1 MALPLLLLGGAAL
14 IAGGAGVAAGV
25 SAKGDF
31 DEAERRNKKAKK
43 TLKRAKKSLKQQ
55 RHDTQEGLE
64 NLGRQKV
71 HLHENGLKPF
81 VAAFS
86 RIKNV
91 DYAGMTLGEDSQVA
105 QVTEVETLDI
115 QRTVTEM
122 EELVGPGGA
131 ALGAGAL
138 TGYAT
143 YGSVGLLGTASTGT
157 AITGLSGAAAANATL
172 AWLGGGS
179 LAAGGAG
186 MSAGAAV
193 LGGIVAAP
201 VLLIGGLVMK
211 SKATGALEDAKSNL
225 KKARA
230 SAEAME
236 TAEVAADAI
245 LQKANEVWQVLNTLQ
260 CDHLDDALPKLE
272 RLVSANA
279 DYSSYNDDQKHLVMH
294 TAAVAKTAHLVSETP
309 LFDEDGVVTK
319 EIRRALKKA
328 NSFLRAINAV

>member
-1 MALPLLLLGGAAL
+1 MALPILGLIGAAL
-14 IAGGAGVAAGV
+14 AGGAGIFFGV
-25 SAKGDF
+25 SAMDDF
-31 DEAERRNKKAKK
+31 DEAERSNEEAEQ
-43 TLKRAKKSLKQQ
+43 TFKRAKKSLQ
-55 RHDTQEGLE
+55 RQRRATQEGLKD
-64 NLGRQKV
+64 LGRQKV

-81 VAAFS
+81 VAALS

-91 DYAGMTLGEDSQVA
+91 DYTGMTLGEDSQV
-105 QVTEVETLDI
+105 TKVETRDI
-115 QRTVTEM
+115 QRTVTKM
-122 EELVGPGGA
+122 EKLVGPGAA

-138 TGYAT
+138 TGLAT
-143 YGSVGLLGTASTGT
+143 YGSVGVLGTASTGT
-157 AITGLSGAAAANATL
+157 AIAGLSGAAAKSATL

-186 MSAGAAV
+186 MAGGAAV
-193 LGGIVAAP
+193 LGGIAFAP
-201 VLLIGGLVMK
+201 VLLVGGLVMQ
-211 SKATGALEDAKSNL
+211 SKAKDALNDAESNL
-225 KKARA
+225 KEAEFA
-230 SAEAME
+230 AEAMK
-236 TAEVAADAI
+236 TAGVACRRIRQRA
-245 LQKANEVWQVLNTLQ
+245 KEVWQVLNTLQ

-328 NSFLRAINAV
+328 NSFLRAISTI

>member
-1 MALPLLLLGGAAL
+1 MAFPLLLVGAAL
-14 IAGGAGVAAGV
+14 IAGGVGVAAGV

-55 RHDTQEGLE
+55 RHDTYEGLE

-91 DYAGMTLGEDSQVA
+91 DYTGMTLGEDS

-122 EELVGPGGA
+122 EELVGPGA
-131 ALGAGAL
+131 TALGAGAL
-138 TGYAT
+138 AGLAT
-143 YGSVGLLGTASTGT
+143 YGSVGVLSTASTGT
-157 AITGLSGAAAANATL
+157 AIAGLSGVAATNATL

-186 MSAGAAV
+186 MAGGAAV
-193 LGGIVAAP
+193 LGGIAFAP
-201 VLLIGGLVMK
+201 VLLVGGLVMQ
-211 SKATGALEDAKSNL
+211 SKAKDALNDAESNL
-225 KKARA
+225 KEAELA
-230 SAEAME
+230 AEAME
-236 TAEVAADAI
+236 TAEVACKRI
-245 LQKANEVWQVLNTLQ
+245 GQKANEVSEVLGALQ
-260 CDHLDDALPKLE
+260 SVHLDDALPKLE

-279 DYSSYNDDQKHLVMH
+279 DYGTYNDEQKHLVMR
-294 TAAVAKTAHLVSETP
+294 TAAVAKTAHLVSEER

-328 NSFLRAINAV
+328 NNFLRAISAI